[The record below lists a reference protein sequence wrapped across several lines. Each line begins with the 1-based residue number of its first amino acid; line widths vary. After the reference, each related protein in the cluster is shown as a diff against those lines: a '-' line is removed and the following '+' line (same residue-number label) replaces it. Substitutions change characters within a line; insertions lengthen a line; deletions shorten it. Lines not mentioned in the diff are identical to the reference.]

1 MKNIV
6 LMQYRLFH
14 YRMGLF
20 NMLRDRARE
29 AGLNIILVVGN
40 PYSREL
46 AKNDEGHLDW
56 AHKVKNLYFP
66 IGEKKDLCWQPVP
79 KEHQAADLIV
89 FMQENRLLSNYY
101 WILKRYFFNGP
112 KVAYWGHGRDFQTR
126 APGGLRE
133 KWKNTTLRW
142 VDWWFAYTDIS
153 KNEVIS
159 ANFPEARITVLNNAI
174 DVKSLRR
181 DWTNALPS
189 DVERVK
195 AECNLREN
203 SFVGLFCGSLYSD
216 KKLELLLESIKL
228 VHARNPNFRM
238 IIVGDGP
245 DRPWLEEAI
254 NPYDWIKWVG
264 AKRGAEK
271 ALYFGVAD
279 IVLNPGLVGLHVLD
293 ALSMGLPMITTLTAQ
308 HSPEISYLEAG
319 KNGQLTAENARSYS
333 DAIIELMENPHLLKV
348 MSDYAYISA
357 NKYTLE
363 NMVEN
368 FVSGMCKA
376 VGLAPPLSKEQQ

>member
-1 MKNIV
+1 MKNVVI
-6 LMQYRLFH
+6 LQYRLFH

-20 NMLRDRARE
+20 NMLRERARE
-29 AGLNIILVVGN
+29 AGINIILIAGN
-40 PYSREL
+40 PYSREI
-46 AKNDEGHLDW
+46 AKNDEGHLEW
-56 AHKVKNLYFP
+56 AHKVRNLYFP
-66 IGEKKDLCWQPVP
+66 VGEKKDLCWQPLP
-79 KEHQAADLIV
+79 REHQKADLIV

-101 WILKRYFFNGP
+101 WILRRHFLGGP

-133 KWKNTTLRW
+133 KWKNLSLRW
-142 VDWWFAYTDIS
+142 VDWWFAYTEIS
-153 KNEVIS
+153 KTEVV
-159 ANFPEARITVLNNAI
+159 AAKFPEEKVTVLNNAI

-181 DWTNALPS
+181 DWENANPA

-195 AECNLREN
+195 QQCNLTDE

-216 KKLELLLESIKL
+216 KKLDLLLESIKII
-228 VHARNPNFRM
+228 HSRHPHFRM

-245 DRPWLEEAI
+245 DRPWLEKAI
-254 NPYDWIKWVG
+254 QSYDWITWVG
-264 AKRGAEK
+264 VKRGAEK

-279 IVLNPGLVGLHVLD
+279 VVLNPGLVGLHVLD

-319 KNGQLTAENARSYS
+319 KNGELTVETSVDYAN
-333 DAIIELMENPHLLKV
+333 AIIEMIENPERLKT
-348 MSDYAYISA
+348 MSDYAYFSA

-368 FVSGMCKA
+368 FVSGICRA
-376 VGLAPPLSKEQQ
+376 VELKPPIPRGNQ